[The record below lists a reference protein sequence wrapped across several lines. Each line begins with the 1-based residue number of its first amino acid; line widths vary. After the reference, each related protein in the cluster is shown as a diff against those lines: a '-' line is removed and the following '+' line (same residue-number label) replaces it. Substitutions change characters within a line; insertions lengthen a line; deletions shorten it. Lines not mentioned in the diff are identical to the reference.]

1 MENTVK
7 VATPI
12 TASLI
17 ALFLLLAFGAIPV
30 QATQLSHVS
39 SSTVH
44 TTFRQSSSSAITTV
58 GSLNWAGYAVASSV
72 AGSVTDVKG
81 SFVIPTVSCNANNA
95 FASFWVGIDGFN
107 SNTVEQTGVTAN
119 PCNSSFA
126 PVGYSAWF
134 EFFPAAPVYAS
145 ASLAP
150 GESVSAEVKFAPST
164 GLFTTSITVKS
175 GSTTIVTLT
184 QSQTVSGA
192 QANSAEWIAEAPS
205 VGGRILPLANFG
217 SISFTSASA
226 TIGGTT
232 GSISASFPSS
242 TANELVM
249 VTRGGTV
256 KAQPSALMSSG
267 SSFSV
272 TWKHA

>member
-1 MENTVK
+1 MKNTAK

-17 ALFLLLAFGAIPV
+17 AVFLALSFGAIPV
-30 QATQLSHVS
+30 QATQSSHLSGS
-39 SSTVH
+39 PLQ
-44 TTFRQSSSSAITTV
+44 TTFRPGSNAITTV
-58 GSLNWAGYAVASSV
+58 ESLNWAGYAVSTSN
-72 AGSVTDVKG
+72 AGAVTDVKG
-81 SFVIPTVSCNANNA
+81 SFLIPTVSCNANNA
-95 FASFWVGIDGFN
+95 FASFWVGIDGF
-107 SNTVEQTGVTAN
+107 SSSTVEQTGVTAN

-145 ASLAP
+145 ASLAA
-150 GESVSAEVKFAPST
+150 GDSVVAEVKFAPST
-164 GLFTTSITVKS
+164 GVFSTSISVTTSAGKS
-175 GSTTIVTLT
+175 VVTLT
-184 QSQTVSGA
+184 HSQTVSGA

-205 VGGRILPLANFG
+205 VGGRILPLAKFG
-217 SISFTSASA
+217 TVTFTSASA
-226 TIGGTT
+226 TINGVS

-242 TANELVM
+242 TANEIVM
-249 VTRGGTV
+249 VTRTGIV
-256 KAQPSALMSSG
+256 KAQPSTLMSSG

>member
-1 MENTVK
+1 MK

-12 TASLI
+12 TAI
-17 ALFLLLAFGAIPV
+17 IVALFLLLSFGAVPV
-30 QATQLSHVS
+30 QATPSHIS
-39 SSTVH
+39 ASPVH
-44 TTFRQSSSSAITTV
+44 TTFPPSSSNAITTV
-58 GSLNWAGYAVASSV
+58 QSLNWAGYAVSSSV
-72 AGSVTDVKG
+72 TGSVTDVKG
-81 SFVIPTVSCNANNA
+81 SFTIPTASCNTKNA

-107 SNTVEQTGVTAN
+107 SGTVEQTGVTAN
-119 PCNSSFA
+119 PCNTSLA

-145 ASLAP
+145 KSLAP
-150 GESVSAEVKFAPST
+150 GETASAEVTFSPST
-164 GLFTTSITVKS
+164 GIFTTSITVKS

-184 QSQTVSGA
+184 HSQTVSGA
-192 QANSAEWIAEAPS
+192 AASSAEWIAEAPS
-205 VGGRILPLANFG
+205 SGGKILPLANFG
-217 SISFTSASA
+217 TVSFSSASA

-242 TANELVM
+242 TANEIVM

-256 KAQPSALMSSG
+256 KAQPSALSGGG

>member
-1 MENTVK
+1 MKNTAK

-17 ALFLLLAFGAIPV
+17 AVFLALSFGAIPV
-30 QATQLSHVS
+30 QATQSSHLS
-39 SSTVH
+39 SSPIQ
-44 TTFRQSSSSAITTV
+44 TTFRPGSNAITTV
-58 GSLNWAGYAVASSV
+58 ESLNWAGYAVSTSN
-72 AGSVTDVKG
+72 AGAVTDVKG
-81 SFVIPTVSCNANNA
+81 SFTIPTVSCNANNA
-95 FASFWVGIDGFN
+95 FASFWVGIDGF
-107 SNTVEQTGVTAN
+107 SSSTVEQTGVTAN

-145 ASLAP
+145 ASLAA
-150 GESVSAEVKFAPST
+150 GDSVVAEVKFAPST
-164 GLFTTSITVKS
+164 GVFSTSITVAS
-175 GSTTIVTLT
+175 GGKTVVTLT
-184 QSQTVSGA
+184 HSQTVSGA

-217 SISFTSASA
+217 SILFTSASA
-226 TIGGTT
+226 TINGAS

-242 TANELVM
+242 TANEIVM
-249 VTRGGTV
+249 VTRTGTV